1 MKAKKIPLM
10 EKLISDGLFE
20 SEKAAG
26 AALMEGTVYLGQE
39 RLRGGMKVP
48 ADAVI
53 TVRGREIP
61 YAGKGGL
68 KLEGALKDFGL
79 SPAGRVCIDAGAST
93 GGSTDCLLHFGAAR
107 VYAVD
112 VGWGQLVGRLR
123 QDARVVNCEKT
134 NISDE
139 SLLSLS
145 PGPDF
150 GTVDVSYLSLRKAVP
165 YFSRILHGRGDL
177 VCLVKPLFEIDDAE
191 SRRTGVIAPDRYAPL
206 LRQLVSDLNA
216 LPGTVCANVTHSPVT
231 GNAGTR
237 EFFIHVRLVGD
248 GKGTYPDLEEKILLA
263 DGRAAAL
270 EAYKKPG

>member
-1 MKAKKIPLM
+1 MKAKKVPLM

-20 SEKAAG
+20 NEKAAS
-26 AALMEGTVYLGQE
+26 AALLEGIVYLDGV
-39 RLRGGMKVP
+39 RLKGGMRVP

-53 TVRGREIP
+53 TVRGREVP

-79 SPAGRVCIDAGAST
+79 SPEGRVCIDAGAST
-93 GGSTDCLLHFGAAR
+93 GGFTDCLVHFGAQR

-123 QDARVVNCEKT
+123 QDQRVVNCERT

-139 SLLSLS
+139 RLLSLS
-145 PGPDF
+145 PRPDL

-165 YFSRILHGRGDL
+165 YFMRILGGRGDL
-177 VCLVKPLFEIDDAE
+177 ICLVKPLFEIDDAE
-191 SRRTGVIAPDRYAPL
+191 SRRTGIIAPDRYVPL
-206 LRQLVSDLNA
+206 LWDLVRDLNA
-216 LPGTVCANVTHSPVT
+216 LPGAVCRDVTNSPVT

-237 EFFIHVRLVGD
+237 EFFIHVALTGEEER
-248 GKGTYPDLEEKILLA
+248 TFPDLTDRILRA
-263 DGRAAAL
+263 DERAAAL
-270 EAYKKPG
+270 EAYKKPT

>member
-10 EKLISDGLFE
+10 EKLMSDGLFE
-20 SEKAAG
+20 NEKAAS
-26 AALMEGTVYLGQE
+26 AALMEGIVYIDGV

-48 ADAVI
+48 SDAVI
-53 TVRGREIP
+53 SVKGREMP

-79 SPAGRVCIDAGAST
+79 SPAGRVCVDAGAST
-93 GGSTDCLLHFGAAR
+93 GGFTDCLLHFGAAR

-150 GTVDVSYLSLRKAVP
+150 GTVDVSYLSLRKA
-165 YFSRILHGRGDL
+165 
-177 VCLVKPLFEIDDAE
+177 A
-191 SRRTGVIAPDRYAPL
+191 APA
-206 LRQLVSDLNA
+206 
-216 LPGTVCANVTHSPVT
+216 
-231 GNAGTR
+231 
-237 EFFIHVRLVGD
+237 
-248 GKGTYPDLEEKILLA
+248 
-263 DGRAAAL
+263 
-270 EAYKKPG
+270 

>member
-10 EKLISDGLFE
+10 DKLLGDGLFE
-20 SEKAAG
+20 NEKAAS
-26 AALMEGTVYLGQE
+26 AALLEGNIYLDGI
-39 RLRGGMKVP
+39 RLRGSMKVP

-53 TVRGREIP
+53 TVRGREMP

-93 GGSTDCLLHFGAAR
+93 GGFTDCLLHFGAER

-145 PGPDF
+145 PRPDL

-206 LRQLVSDLNA
+206 LRQLVSDLNEM
-216 LPGTVCANVTHSPVT
+216 PGVVCVNVTHSPVT

-237 EFFIHVRLVGD
+237 EFFIHVRLKGEED
-248 GKGTYPDLEEKILLA
+248 GAYPDLEEKILLA
-263 DGRAAAL
+263 DSRAAAL

>member
-10 EKLISDGLFE
+10 EKLLSDGLFE
-20 SEKAAG
+20 NEKAAS
-26 AALMEGTVYLGQE
+26 AALLEGNVYLGGM

-48 ADAVI
+48 PDAVI

-68 KLEGALKDFGL
+68 KLEGALRDFRL
-79 SPAGRVCIDAGAST
+79 SPEGRVCIDAGAST
-93 GGSTDCLLHFGAAR
+93 GGFTDCLLHFGAAR

-112 VGWGQLVGRLR
+112 VGWGQLVGFLR
-123 QDARVVNCEKT
+123 QDSRVVNLEKT

-145 PGPDF
+145 PRPDF

-165 YFSRILHGRGDL
+165 YFMRILGGTGDL

-191 SRRTGVIAPDRYAPL
+191 SRRTGVIAPDKYVPL
-206 LRQLVSDLNA
+206 LRDLAADLNR
-216 LPGTVCANVTHSPVT
+216 LPGAVCVDVTHSPVT

-237 EFFIHVRLVGD
+237 EFFIHVKLIGEE
-248 GKGTYPDLEEKILLA
+248 KAEYPDLEEKILLA
-263 DGRAAAL
+263 DGRAARL
-270 EAYKKPG
+270 EAYKKPV